1 MEKPWSY
8 PQEIYDINLDLFLNE
23 KAVPVHRKQ
32 QYIKSP
38 LSGTDRNQCEV
49 RESGKFSQNLLAG
62 F

>member
-8 PQEIYDINLDLFLNE
+8 PQEIYDINLNLFLNE
-23 KAVPVHRKQ
+23 KAFPVYRTQ

-38 LSGTDRNQCEV
+38 PSGTDRNQCEV
-49 RESGKFSQNLLAG
+49 RESGKFLQNLLAG